1 MYCSWRYYR
10 RAIIDNAR
18 KSTWEN
24 ALPFILMLPV
34 VAFEQETQLFVDME
48 GRERNRLMENK
59 EQEAKTARRMEAWR
73 QQV

>member
-1 MYCSWRYYR
+1 
-10 RAIIDNAR
+10 
-18 KSTWEN
+18 
-24 ALPFILMLPV
+24 MLPV